1 MTKIYVAAPGR
12 TIPTGWPEDGRPIN
26 ELSPYERRLVLDK
39 DLIVAKA
46 AAAKKKDISDGQ

>member
-12 TIPTGWPEDGRPIN
+12 AIPNGWPQDGRPIN
-26 ELSPYERRLVLDK
+26 DLSAFERRLVLDG
-39 DLIVAKA
+39 DLIEAKA